1 MTPKVPVAEGLL
13 VENLL
18 PKPGT
23 ASFGYLQPEVVV
35 FRSAA
40 HSARLYRDAKILASD
55 CTASSSTCVISS
67 VSSICCPR

>member
-1 MTPKVPVAEGLL
+1 MTPKAPVAEGLL

-40 HSARLYRDAKILASD
+40 HSARLYRDAKDPCLRLQS
-55 CTASSSTCVISS
+55 VI
-67 VSSICCPR
+67 VDVCDFVG